1 MILGYEQPVDIPVM
15 SIYDKD
21 MMKMYLG
28 ALREDYKEGVQ
39 EMKDYN
45 KMVSDFYSPS
55 RKDNENWYNMT
66 KKPIVDYLNAN
77 PDAIRS
83 VEGRSWIRNFIN
95 SRPYKDM
102 ADIRQ
107 TAEVGRQFQ
116 KALAEMKAKG
126 LFNPEMESM
135 INPVGLED
143 WDTLQNGVWTKP
155 SPTAFQTLNQF
166 TSSMF
171 DNLKDTDLGVSPI
184 DKRYRRKG
192 VTEDQMRPIV
202 NYKMD
207 DLLSSDLGRYYYAKA
222 KEELQ
227 AEGNADP
234 ADSQI
239 RKRFADNIIT
249 ANKERIHVIDEADEF
264 AKIDAQGKYR
274 ALGRGRGGSRGGN
287 SGGTFNYVYDNT
299 NNVIKSV
306 HGDNADNIMK
316 GLKNGD
322 ATQLK
327 LSQAKI
333 LKQYENIGNAYHQ
346 SLHLAGKETNAGFYA
361 RFGMKSTGNM
371 STSQGVSANGNRSGV
386 NASGQINPGIDV
398 NGDADL
404 VRSLRTLR
412 DISTNAYG
420 SRKIKVPQFKRTSG
434 GNSLS
439 LAQLIVNNGYKW
451 TDKMADV
458 VKKITPVSGD
468 KNIIHQIN
476 NDGTLHA
483 YRKVKVLLKKGDESG
498 KVLND
503 VWLDYGQTD
512 WNDEQAIMAT
522 RMFEKEMGVNG
533 KPFNLIVRDNGD
545 WNDNNEW
552 DW

>member
-15 SIYDKD
+15 SMYDND
-21 MMKMYLG
+21 MLKMYLG
-28 ALREDYKEGVQ
+28 ALKSDYDEGLKEQQ
-39 EMKDYN
+39 EFN
-45 KMVSDFYSPS
+45 KMASEFYSPID
-55 RKDNENWYNMT
+55 KDNESWYNMT
-66 KKPIVDYLNAN
+66 TKPIVEYLNQN
-77 PDAIRS
+77 PDAIRT
-83 VEGRSWIRNFIN
+83 VEGRAAIRQFIN
-95 SRPYKDM
+95 SRPYQDM
-102 ADIRQ
+102 AKLRQ
-107 TAEVGRQFQ
+107 SAKTAEEYQ
-116 KALAEMKAKG
+116 KMAAQMRSKG
-126 LFNPEMESM
+126 LYDDDMEKM
-135 INPVGLED
+135 LRPIGLD
-143 WDTLQNGVWTKP
+143 QWDTLSNGVWNTP
-155 SPTAFQTLNQF
+155 SPVEYKTLNAY

-171 DNLKDTDLGVSPI
+171 DNLKDSDLGVSPK
-184 DKRYRRKG
+184 DKRYRLVG

-207 DLLSSDLGRYYYAKA
+207 DLLSGDLGKYYYNLAKN
-222 KEELQ
+222 ELIQ
-227 AEGNADP
+227 EGNAAP
-234 ADSQI
+234 ADSEI
-239 RKRFADNIIT
+239 RKRFADNIIA
-249 ANKERIHVIDEADEF
+249 ANSERIHVMDEADEF

-274 ALGRGRGGSRGGN
+274 SLGRGRGGSRGGN

-306 HGDNADNIMK
+306 HGDNANSIME
-316 GLKNGD
+316 GLKNRD
-322 ATQLK
+322 AAPLK
-327 LSQAKI
+327 LSQAQI
-333 LKQYENIGNAYHQ
+333 LKQYENVGNAYRQ

-439 LAQLIVNNGYKW
+439 VAQLIVNNGYKW
-451 TDKMADV
+451 TDKMVDA

-468 KNIIHQIN
+468 KNIIPQIN

-483 YRKVKVLLKKGDESG
+483 YRKVKVLLNNG
-498 KVLND
+498 KTLND
-503 VWLDYGQTD
+503 MWLDYGQID

-522 RMFEKEMGVNG
+522 RLFEKEMGVNG

-545 WNDNNEW
+545 WDDNNEW
-552 DW
+552 DGN

>member
-55 RKDNENWYNMT
+55 RKDNESWYNIT

-126 LFNPEMESM
+126 LFNPEMEDM

-207 DLLSSDLGRYYYAKA
+207 DLLSSDLGKYYYAKA

-227 AEGNADP
+227 AEGNAEP

-249 ANKERIHVIDEADEF
+249 ANKRIHVIDEADEF
-264 AKIDAQGKYR
+264 AKIDAQGKY
-274 ALGRGRGGSRGGN
+274 RGRGGSRGGN

-306 HGDNADNIMK
+306 HGDNADSIMK

-322 ATQLK
+322 ATPLK
-327 LSQAKI
+327 LSQAQI
-333 LKQYENIGNAYHQ
+333 LKQYENVGNAYRQ

-371 STSQGVSANGNRSGV
+371 STSQGASANGNRSGV

-420 SRKIKVPQFKRTSG
+420 SRKIKTPQFKRTSG

-451 TDKMADV
+451 TDKMVDV

-476 NDGTLHA
+476 NDGTLHS

-498 KVLND
+498 KILND

-522 RMFEKEMGVNG
+522 RMFEKEMSVSGR
-533 KPFNLIVRDNGD
+533 PFNGIVRDNGD
-545 WNDNNEW
+545 WGDNNEW